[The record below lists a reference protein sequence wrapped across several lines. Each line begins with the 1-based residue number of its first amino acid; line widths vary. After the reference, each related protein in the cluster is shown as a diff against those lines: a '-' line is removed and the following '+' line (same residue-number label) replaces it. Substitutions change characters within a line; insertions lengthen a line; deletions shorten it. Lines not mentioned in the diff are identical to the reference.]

1 MERFTCCRKVCSV
14 LGFLRKGAKPRRRK
28 DKDMVVVTIPP
39 GPRGSSSPDSSVLPR
54 HCDFL
59 PFLPPHFVAFAWRY
73 HGSARPFS
81 FLPTPPRAKR
91 RAWGW
96 SPGIPARACFRGN
109 DRISQVSGEPQFPS
123 AHVLG
128 PRTASTPQTI
138 TERSRGPPP
147 QKREGAVVQQNFEA
161 GYSMA
166 FGSPPTYHKY
176 RLPSTGKAGF
186 QVLVRLSCTG
196 FPPAGVLQKVSN
208 SRHVCFPPFPGF
220 LTQFAPL
227 RLCGF
232 APLRKSP

>member
-1 MERFTCCRKVCSV
+1 MSQQRFHDPM
-14 LGFLRKGAKPRRRK
+14 PRF
-28 DKDMVVVTIPP
+28 P
-39 GPRGSSSPDSSVLPR
+39 PRGPLGRLFPRFRGTTKALRLPAVPPAALRCLRLAVPRERTALFVPPD
-54 HCDFL
+54 
-59 PFLPPHFVAFAWRY
+59 AA
-73 HGSARPFS
+73 AR
-81 FLPTPPRAKR
+81 KR

-96 SPGIPARACFRGN
+96 SPGIPVRAYFRGN

-196 FPPAGVLQKVSN
+196 FPPAGLLQKVSN

-220 LTQFAPL
+220 LTQFCAFAAS
-227 RLCGF
+227 RLCVN
-232 APLRKSP
+232 PLPENE